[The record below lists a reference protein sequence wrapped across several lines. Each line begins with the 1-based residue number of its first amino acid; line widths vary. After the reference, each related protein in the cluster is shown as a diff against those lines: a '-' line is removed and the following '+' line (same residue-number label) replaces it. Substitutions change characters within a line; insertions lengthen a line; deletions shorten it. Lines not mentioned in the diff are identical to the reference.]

1 MDLDYPFE
9 EKYNNFL
16 IDITNKF
23 KKTFIIAGNHE
34 YYKNNINDV
43 KYKIK
48 EICDKLPNITFLDNS
63 YEYYDNYRFIGST
76 LWTRVINTHYTIND
90 ITEINDM
97 TIEKYNLLHDEC
109 VLFLDEILSKSIDKK
124 VIVITHHLPIY
135 GLTDIKYKNNIYY
148 KYHEWFNA
156 NIDELIK
163 KYNISAYVYGHTHI
177 GSIQNH
183 YNINFYC
190 NPLGYEHEYNTTD
203 INKFFEV

>member
-1 MDLDYPFE
+1 MIINDKIVKDIFNLKLKLTDKT
-9 EKYNNFL
+9 EKILLSEYIEFIPMYDIYSNQLYLVNKNKLHFKL
-16 IDITNKF
+16 ID
-23 KKTFIIAGNHE
+23 
-34 YYKNNINDV
+34 
-43 KYKIK
+43 
-48 EICDKLPNITFLDNS
+48 
-63 YEYYDNYRFIGST
+63 DNYRFIGST